1 MDFPF
6 PTTISRDDF
15 QNNSFSP
22 DTFLYENHRYTA
34 IDVLRK
40 DLSNLFDGLKGELL
54 SIVNNDYSDFI
65 RLGQSIEGGMDL
77 INSMLIELR
86 DFQKICLA
94 SEQHL
99 VHTNETVEKS
109 LQTKS
114 ALILVKNNVKLC
126 LLLSSQI
133 LSFENLLN
141 ATSVD
146 TSTSPNSANSVE
158 NLKYLTTT
166 YLTINKLYSVLSKLD
181 TQYIVGMKVKVS
193 NVGSEFRNF
202 LNELLLRF
210 KGNKVENKTIIFELM
225 RIYKVIGHEE
235 DFIKLIREG

>member
-15 QNNSFSP
+15 QESGFSP
-22 DTFLYENHRYTA
+22 DSFLYENHRYTA
-34 IDVLRK
+34 IDVLIK
-40 DLSNLFDGLKGELL
+40 DLTNLFDGLKGELL
-54 SIVNNDYSDFI
+54 NIVNNDYSDFI
-65 RLGQSIEGGMDL
+65 RLGRSIDGGMDL

-86 DFQKICLA
+86 DFQKSCYA

-99 VHTNETVEKS
+99 LYTHETVEKS

-114 ALILVKNNVKLC
+114 DLILIKNNVKLC

-133 LSFENLLN
+133 MIFENLLN
-141 ATSVD
+141 AAAIDSS
-146 TSTSPNSANSVE
+146 STPNSTNSIE
-158 NLKYLTTT
+158 NLKNLTTI

-181 TQYIVGMKVKVS
+181 SQYIVGIKVKVS
-193 NVGSEFRNF
+193 NIGSEFRNF

-210 KGNKVENKTIIFELM
+210 KGNKLENKLIVFELM

-235 DFIKLIREG
+235 DFVKLIREK